1 MTNVLTPRLKQL
13 TEDESG
19 LWIPDII
26 EFTLSDGFLNRNLY
40 PRQATALKVAFLQ
53 DELFTDYD
61 HEVIEGWARSF
72 RETEDNGIQPDIYE
86 RIRICKEEG
95 RPWFREWLN
104 VIGRRGSKG
113 YLGGIGAAY
122 VLWHYICKGDPQG
135 FYGIDRDKR
144 LAMMVFAGKK
154 EQATANQ
161 WKDVTDIIKGGRCF
175 SPYFSKSLGE
185 SLTLRAPHDNKRI
198 NAREDLGIYEDGDMA
213 TFIILPKESTPM
225 ASRGPAV
232 FALLFDEMAHVVR
245 QVAKSDAAEVYQSA
259 SPALDTFGVDAWMY
273 EASSPWAK
281 TGQFYENCQQALA
294 VSDGT
299 DGLTPGEIVRPEMLM
314 IQLTSWDPYIDW
326 ERAEHLPTMSRTEYD
341 HPRRRP
347 IGGVPHRRSFGFC
360 LPAQRRA
367 QQVYDRQ
374 LQRIEAA
381 NPETFAVER
390 RSKWAAVLDAYL
402 NEDRVKAIW
411 LPWPEEN
418 PLNLYMK
425 EEGKLAVL
433 YKAHGD
439 PSKSGANFG
448 FAIAHV
454 VRYGDDDFPHVVF
467 DYITHWEPASFP
479 DNDYQVDYDLIE
491 KRIRDFINVFI
502 PTEVSFD
509 QGYSNWMISR
519 LIKWVRTRNFPKR
532 VAVFERTATA
542 PMNWTIAET
551 FKTAIGLGLVH
562 APYYEQAQD
571 ELLFLQKVA
580 ENKVD
585 HPTSGPVQTK
595 DVADCMM
602 ILVHALIGNEISA
615 FIGEAFSSL
624 SPRFGQQGG
633 FPTQAEQAAE
643 DNLGDP
649 VSALRNWGGQHR
661 SFGST
666 YSPARGRFSGSPG
679 RRRRR

>member
-1 MTNVLTPRLKQL
+1 MANVLSARMAQL
-13 TEDESG
+13 TEDETG

-26 EFTLSDGFLNRNLY
+26 EFTLSDAFLHRNLY
-40 PRQATALKVAFLQ
+40 PRQATMLKVAFLQ

-61 HEVIEGWARSF
+61 LEVIDGWTRSF
-72 RETEDNGIQPDIYE
+72 RETEENGIQPDIFE
-86 RIRICKEEG
+86 RIQICKAEG

-104 VIGRRGSKG
+104 IIGRRGSKG

-122 VLWHYICKGDPQG
+122 VLWHYLCKGDPQEY
-135 FYGIDRDKR
+135 YGIDRDRR
-144 LAMMVFAGKK
+144 LSMLVFAGKK
-154 EQATANQ
+154 EQATVNQ
-161 WKDVTDIIKGGRCF
+161 WRDVTDIIKGGKCF
-175 SPYFSKSLGE
+175 APYFSRSLGE

-213 TFIILPKESTPM
+213 TFIILPKESTAM
-225 ASRGPAV
+225 AARGPAV

-281 TGQFYENCQQALA
+281 TGQFYDNAVQALA

-299 DGLTPGEIVRPEMLM
+299 DGLEPGEIVRPEMLL

-326 ERAEHLPTMSRTEYD
+326 ERSDHIPTMGRAEFE

-347 IGGVPHRRSFGFC
+347 SAGPPHSRGHGYC
-360 LPAQRRA
+360 LPQQRRA
-367 QQVYDRQ
+367 QQVYDKQ

-390 RSKWAAVLDAYL
+390 RSHWAAVLDAYL

-411 LPWPEEN
+411 LPWPEQN
-418 PLNLYMK
+418 PLNLHMR

-448 FAIAHV
+448 FAVAHV
-454 VRYGDDDFPHVVF
+454 VRYGEDDFPHVVF
-467 DYITHWEPASFP
+467 DYITHWEPANFP
-479 DNDYQVDYDLIE
+479 ENEYQIDYDYIE
-491 KRIRDFINVFI
+491 KSIQGYIDAFM
-502 PTEVSFD
+502 PTEVTFD

-519 LIKWVRTRNFPKR
+519 LMKWVRTRNFAKR
-532 VAVFERTATA
+532 VQVFERTATA

-551 FKTAIGLGLVH
+551 FKTAIGLSLVH
-562 APYYEQAQD
+562 APYYQQAED
-571 ELLFLQKVA
+571 ELVFLQKVG

-585 HPTSGPVQTK
+585 HPTAGPVQTK

-615 FIGEAFSSL
+615 FVGEAFSSL
-624 SPRFGQQGG
+624 RMRGGAQGG
-633 FPTQAEQAAE
+633 LPTPAEQAAE
-643 DNLGDP
+643 VSAGDP
-649 VSALRNWGGQHR
+649 INALRNWGGR
-661 SFGST
+661 NRPMGSG
-666 YSPARGRFSGSPG
+666 YSPARGRFSGTG
-679 RRRRR
+679 RRSRR

>member
-1 MTNVLTPRLKQL
+1 MANILSPRMAQL
-13 TEDESG
+13 TEDTTG

-26 EFTLSDGFLNRNLY
+26 EFTLSDAFLSRNLY
-40 PRQATALKVAFLQ
+40 PRQATMLKIAFLQ

-61 HEVIEGWARSF
+61 HAVIDGWISSF
-72 RETEDNGIQPDIYE
+72 RETEENGIQPDIYE
-86 RIRICKEEG
+86 RMAQCKAEG
-95 RPWFREWLN
+95 RPWFREWMN
-104 VIGRRGSKG
+104 IIGRRGSKG

-122 VLWHYICKGDPQG
+122 VLWHYICKEDPQEY
-135 FYGIDRDKR
+135 YGIDRDKR
-144 LAMMVFAGKK
+144 LAILVFAGKK
-154 EQATANQ
+154 EQATVNQ
-161 WKDVTDIIKGGRCF
+161 WKDVTDIIKGGKCF
-175 SPYFSKSLGE
+175 SPYFSRSLGE

-225 ASRGPAV
+225 AARGPAV
-232 FALLFDEMAHVVR
+232 FAMLFDEMAHVVR

-294 VSDGT
+294 ISDGT

-326 ERAEHLPTMSRTEYD
+326 ERSNHIPTMSRAEYD
-341 HPRRRP
+341 HPRHHP
-347 IGGVPHRRSFGFC
+347 LGGRPHRRDHAYC
-360 LPAQRRA
+360 LPTQRRA

-390 RSKWAAVLDAYL
+390 RSHWAAVLDAYL

-418 PLNLYMK
+418 PLNLHMR

-454 VRYGDDDFPHVVF
+454 VRYGEDDFPHVVF
-467 DYITHWEPASFP
+467 DLITHWEPANFQ
-479 DNDYQVDYDLIE
+479 DNDYQIDYDYIE
-491 KRIRDFINVFI
+491 KSIQGYIGSFM
-502 PTEVSFD
+502 PTEVTFD

-519 LIKWVRTRNFPKR
+519 LMKWVHGRNFPKR
-532 VAVFERTATA
+532 ISVFERTATA

-562 APYYEQAQD
+562 APYYEQAHN
-571 ELLFLQKVA
+571 ELVFLQKVG

-585 HPTSGPVQTK
+585 HPTAGPVQTK
-595 DVADCMM
+595 DVSDCMM
-602 ILVHALIGNEISA
+602 ILVHALIGNEILA

-624 SPRFGQQGG
+624 QMRGGVQGG
-633 FPTQAEQAAE
+633 LPTPAEQAAE
-643 DNLGDP
+643 VSAGDP
-649 VSALRNWGGQHR
+649 VNALRNWGGR
-661 SFGST
+661 NRPMGGTF
-666 YSPARGRFSGSPG
+666 SPARGRFSGTSV
-679 RRRRR
+679 RRSRR

>member
-1 MTNVLTPRLKQL
+1 MANVLSARMAQL
-13 TEDESG
+13 TEDETG

-26 EFTLSDGFLNRNLY
+26 EFTLSDAFLHRNLY
-40 PRQATALKVAFLQ
+40 PRQATMLKVAFLQ

-61 HEVIEGWARSF
+61 YEVIDGWTRSF
-72 RETEDNGIQPDIYE
+72 RETEENGIQPDILE
-86 RIRICKEEG
+86 RIRICKDEG

-104 VIGRRGSKG
+104 IIGRRGSKG

-122 VLWHYICKGDPQG
+122 VLWHYICKGDPQEY
-135 FYGIDRDKR
+135 YGIDRDKR
-144 LAMMVFAGKK
+144 LAILVFAGKK
-154 EQATANQ
+154 EQATVNQ
-161 WKDVTDIIKGGRCF
+161 WKDVADIIKGGKCF
-175 SPYFSKSLGE
+175 APYFSRSLGE
-185 SLTLRAPHDNKRI
+185 SLTIRAPHDNKRI

-213 TFIILPKESTPM
+213 TFTILPKESTPM
-225 ASRGPAV
+225 AARGPAV
-232 FALLFDEMAHVVR
+232 FAMLFDEMAHVVR

-259 SPALDTFGVDAWMY
+259 SPALDTFGADAWMY

-281 TGQFYENCQQALA
+281 TGQFYDNAVQALA

-299 DGLTPGEIVRPEMLM
+299 DGLEPGEIVRPEMLL

-326 ERAEHLPTMSRTEYD
+326 ERSDHIPTMSRAEFD

-347 IGGVPHRRSFGFC
+347 LPVDRPHRRNHAFC

-367 QQVYDRQ
+367 QQVYDKQ

-390 RSKWAAVLDAYL
+390 RSHWAAVLDAYL

-411 LPWPEEN
+411 LPWPEQN
-418 PLNLYMK
+418 PLNLHMR

-454 VRYGDDDFPHVVF
+454 VRYGEDDFPHVVF
-467 DYITHWEPASFP
+467 DYITHWEPANFP
-479 DNDYQVDYDLIE
+479 ENDYQIDYDYIE
-491 KRIRDFINVFI
+491 KSIQGYINGFM
-502 PTEVSFD
+502 PTEVTFD

-519 LIKWVRTRNFPKR
+519 LMKWVRTRNFAKR
-532 VAVFERTATA
+532 VQVFERTATA

-551 FKTAIGLGLVH
+551 FKTAIGLSLVH
-562 APYYEQAQD
+562 APYYQQAED
-571 ELLFLQKVA
+571 ELIFLQKVG

-585 HPTSGPVQTK
+585 HPTAGPVQTK

-615 FIGEAFSSL
+615 FIGEAFASL
-624 SPRFGQQGG
+624 KMRGGVQGG
-633 FPTQAEQAAE
+633 LPTPAEQAAE
-643 DNLGDP
+643 VSAGDP
-649 VSALRNWGGQHR
+649 VNALRNWGGR
-661 SFGST
+661 NRPMTGG
-666 YSPARGRFSGSPG
+666 YSPARGRFSGAG
-679 RRRRR
+679 RRSRR